1 MLLLVLEHPK
11 EMLAE
16 SKQMTES
23 LSIYIYIY
31 IYIKLHQNF
40 IGNASLSAERKFALK
55 TRSLCNPWKP
65 SNDDEDTINAIVLL
79 EDRGIDAIPTDDSD
93 KRIKHDNTV
102 VQYSRAMHGL
112 SQRNSESHVPK
123 NGIQQ

>member
-1 MLLLVLEHPK
+1 M
-11 EMLAE
+11 
-16 SKQMTES
+16 
-23 LSIYIYIY
+23 Y
-31 IYIKLHQNF
+31 IYIKLHQDF
-40 IGNASLSAERKFALK
+40 IGDASLSAEQQIALK
-55 TRSLCNPWKP
+55 TRSLCNLWEP

>member
-23 LSIYIYIY
+23 LSIYIYI
-31 IYIKLHQNF
+31 KLHQDF
-40 IGNASLSAERKFALK
+40 IGNASLSAEQQTALK
-55 TRSLCNPWKP
+55 TRSLCNPWEP
-65 SNDDEDTINAIVLL
+65 PNDDEDTINAIVLL
-79 EDRGIDAIPTDDSD
+79 EDRGIEAIPTDDPD